1 MTDAP
6 RTFLDTNLLVRFLTN
21 DDPAKAD
28 RVDGLLRKAAG
39 GTVRLVTADIVI
51 AELVWVLES
60 FYHLDRKAIR
70 EKVEAILA
78 TPGLEVVNGKLVQKA
93 IVYYAEFNTDFID
106 GYIVALMEK
115 MKIGGIYSF
124 DKKHLSRFASIQR
137 MEP

>member
-1 MTDAP
+1 MSDVP

-28 RVDGLLRKAAG
+28 RVDGLLQKAAV
-39 GTVRLVTADIVI
+39 GTARLVTADIVI

-60 FYHLDRKAIR
+60 FYHLERKAIR

-78 TPGLEVVNGKLVQKA
+78 TPGLEVVNGKLIQKA
-93 IVYYAEFNTDFID
+93 IVFYAEFNTDFID
-106 GYIVALMEK
+106 AYIVALMEK
-115 MKIGGIYSF
+115 LDISGIYSF
-124 DKKHLSRFASIQR
+124 DKKHLSRFKSVHR